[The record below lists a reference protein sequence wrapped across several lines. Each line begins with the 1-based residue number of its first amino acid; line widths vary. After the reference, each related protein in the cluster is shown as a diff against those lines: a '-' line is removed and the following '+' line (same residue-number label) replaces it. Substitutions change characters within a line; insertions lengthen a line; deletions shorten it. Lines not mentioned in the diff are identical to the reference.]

1 MLFIGA
7 GEMIELCLDHFT
19 AQHPR
24 HITIAN
30 RTLERAHVLAHR
42 VNANSVTLNE
52 LPEVLARHDIIIS
65 CTASP
70 LPILGKGMVERA
82 IKIRKHRPM
91 FMVDLAVPRD
101 IEPEVA
107 QLNDVFLYAV
117 DDLAEVVQQGMDSRQ
132 AAATQAESII
142 ETRVHHFMEWVHARE
157 TVPTIR
163 ALRDHAERQRR
174 QELERAL
181 KQLARGD
188 DPEKVMDYLS
198 HALTNKLMHGPTH
211 ALNNAEQHE
220 RETLEAWLRRLYHLR
235 QE

>member
-1 MLFIGA
+1 
-7 GEMIELCLDHFT
+7 
-19 AQHPR
+19 
-24 HITIAN
+24 
-30 RTLERAHVLAHR
+30 
-42 VNANSVTLNE
+42 
-52 LPEVLARHDIIIS
+52 
-65 CTASP
+65 
-70 LPILGKGMVERA
+70 MVERA

-142 ETRVHHFMEWVHARE
+142 ETRVHNFMEWVHARD